1 MTYMYIYV
9 VFLLQDAQRKHIT
22 EQYKNHCNVERIG
35 LDVLYVKEIFEI
47 CISVDW
53 PISLLLAKCS
63 GKSPTESRL
72 VRCLIKYHGE
82 LSLSKSPI
90 CFTS

>member
-22 EQYKNHCNVERIG
+22 EQYKNHYNVERIG
-35 LDVLYVKEIFEI
+35 LDLLYVKEIFEI

-53 PISLLLAKCS
+53 PISLHLVNYILVLTHSS
-63 GKSPTESRL
+63 GCRSDNWPNITWSQKSNFS
-72 VRCLIKYHGE
+72 I
-82 LSLSKSPI
+82 SQ
-90 CFTS
+90 